1 MQGMELKKSAYLE
14 TTMFNYFF
22 DEVRDGHLATVAFF
36 EAVGRGEIEA
46 YTSQYVIGELQAA
59 AEPKQ
64 SDMLALIDRYH
75 IVILERND
83 EAERLADMYIAAN
96 DGIPAKKQ
104 LDATHI
110 AVASVRRLQYVVSWN
125 FKHINKE
132 RTRNMVRYINPK
144 EGYEA
149 ITLCEPW
156 EVIYDGTEAEV
167 NVHTRRGRG

>member
-1 MQGMELKKSAYLE
+1 MQKSAYLE

-22 DEVRDGHLATVAFF
+22 DEARDGHVATVAFF

-46 YTSQYVIGELQAA
+46 YTSQYVIGELQDA
-59 AEPKQ
+59 AEPKR
-64 SDMLALIDRYH
+64 SDMLALIDKYH
-75 IVILERND
+75 IEVLEKNN
-83 EAERLADMYIAAN
+83 EAVRLADIYIAAK
-96 DGIPAKKQ
+96 DGIPAKKR

-110 AVASVRRLQYVVSWN
+110 AVASVRHLQYVVSWN

-132 RTRNMVRYINPK
+132 RTRNMVNYINPK

-156 EVIYDGTEAEV
+156 EVIYDGTEA
-167 NVHTRRGRG
+167 

>member
-1 MQGMELKKSAYLE
+1 MEINKSAYIE

-22 DEVRDGHLATVAFF
+22 DEARDGHLATVAFF
-36 EAVGRGEIEA
+36 EAAGRGEIEA
-46 YTSQYVIGELQAA
+46 YTSQYVIGELQNA
-59 AEPKQ
+59 AEPKR

-75 IVILERND
+75 IKVLEKND
-83 EAERLADMYIAAN
+83 EAVRLADIYIAAN
-96 DGIPAKKQ
+96 DGIPVKKR

-132 RTRNMVRYINPK
+132 RTRKMVNYINQK
-144 EGYEA
+144 YGYEA

-156 EVIYDGTEAEV
+156 EVVYDGTE
-167 NVHTRRGRG
+167 T